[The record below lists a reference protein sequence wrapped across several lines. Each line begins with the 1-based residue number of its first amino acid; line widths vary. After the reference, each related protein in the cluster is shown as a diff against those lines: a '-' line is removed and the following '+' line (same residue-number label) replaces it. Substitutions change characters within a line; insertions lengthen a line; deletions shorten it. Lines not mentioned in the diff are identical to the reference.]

1 LSAILPLVQRSGFL
15 FRFLALFLLVL
26 VVGIGLLHLIL
37 RYWLLPDIEHY
48 RNDIA
53 YAITQAAGQRVTIE
67 SISAHWDGI
76 HPHLI
81 LRKVQVHDKEG
92 RPALILNRLESIP
105 SWRSLL
111 SGELRF
117 REIKIDQPNLTV
129 YRDSNG
135 VLHVAGIT
143 LGRDQDASQSGFLN
157 WLLYQR
163 HVDVVNARIFW
174 KDEKRGAPLL
184 ELKAV
189 SLHLENHSN
198 NDLHRFWLR
207 ATPPAKLASPL
218 DIRGDFT
225 GEQLNIPE
233 QWHGQLFVK
242 LNYADIAAWQS
253 WFPVL
258 KTTEI
263 NRGTGAIGMWINID
277 KGNIKQLTADI
288 RLKNVKTRLT
298 HELPELDLVF
308 LRGRVGWKRINSKA
322 GKGSELFAHQ
332 LEASIRGKR
341 ILQPA
346 DFLLQDVMAH
356 DGGQRSGKLSTKSLD
371 LETLGGLVEYLPI
384 DESIRDQFNKLL
396 PHGEIHSMQA
406 EWDGLWSDPVNL
418 SVKGKFNNIGMNSSK
433 SLPAFRGVSGNIDT
447 DEKGGTL
454 NINSQKISFDLPDLF
469 RKPMMFDTFTGNISW
484 GPLNDNDFIKI
495 KFNNIS
501 FGNDHVSGGV
511 HGTYHTEHDGPGE
524 IDLVGHLTRGDASFV
539 GHYLPILDKF
549 PHEWLSSSI
558 VSGELSDVKLRLKG
572 RLASFPFRNNEHGIF
587 QISMKAANGVLDYVP
602 GWPKIEDIS
611 ANLLFQGSSMEINAS
626 QASTSDTKLSKIK
639 VQIADMMAS
648 DVRLQ
653 INGVASGATKQF
665 IKFYDEHIVDI
676 FAHDLIDSFNIIG
689 NGELLLN
696 LTIPLPYSDDI
707 KVSGNYLFNN
717 NRIDTGG
724 HMPNLEKING
734 VLGFTESTIETE
746 KIRAQILGGAV
757 TINSTVS
764 QDDGISLAVV
774 GKINL
779 DNLLQLN
786 QGRPTDATRFWTK
799 HIRGSTDWS
808 AVVKIHDK
816 IGDKR
821 ANVLIKSSL
830 QGIALDFPEPLSKIA
845 ADVVPLR
852 FERNIT
858 DLMPNFIKINYGKQV
873 AAKIVFSYDD
883 SGNYHTE
890 QGLIQVGTGSSKLP
904 ESGMLLAGELPK
916 LQLDKWRGLF
926 DQFNSLKMSGKA
938 SKVHLDLSEIY
949 LSKIDLHTGVLD
961 FLGRRFNDLTLNAN
975 FINGEWY
982 SAILSKEI
990 SGKVNWYSQNQGK
1003 VVGRFKKFT
1012 VPAVYPIEPPA
1023 VKKQQSEKSLPA
1035 LDILVDKFVI
1045 SRKNLGRLKLIAM
1058 QKEEGWSIEELYI
1071 ANQDS
1076 SFIADG
1082 IWKNRSVSPRID
1094 MNIKLEASDLNKFLT
1109 RFGYPDRIKRGSGS
1123 LDGHLSWL
1131 GRPQAISYKTLSGK
1145 VNIQARNGQFPKFE
1159 LGIGKLF
1166 GIFDLKSIPRRVTL
1180 DFRDVYADGFGFDKL
1195 AGSASIIEGIMSTDN
1210 LRIGGPAADV
1220 KMDGEVNLISETY
1233 NLHFIVTPSLG
1244 LASPVVD
1251 IATIIANKAKK
1262 GSIKPHEYNITGTWE
1277 DPVVTRLH

>member
-1 LSAILPLVQRSGFL
+1 MNLSVILPLVQRSGFL
-15 FRFLALFLLVL
+15 FRFLALCLLVL
-26 VVGIGLLHLIL
+26 VVGIGLSHLML

-53 YAITQAAGQRVTIE
+53 SAITQAAGQRVTID

-163 HVDVVNARIFW
+163 HVDVVNAHIFW

-198 NDLHRFWLR
+198 NDRHRFGLR

-242 LNYADIAAWQS
+242 LDYADIAAWQS

-258 KTTEI
+258 KATEI

-277 KGNIKQLTADI
+277 KGDIKQLTADV

-308 LRGRVGWKRINSKA
+308 LRGRVGWKKINSKA

-332 LEASIRGKR
+332 LGASIRGEG

-346 DFLLQDVMAH
+346 DFLLQDVRAH
-356 DGGQRSGKLSTKSLD
+356 DGGQQSGKLSVKSLD
-371 LETLGGLVEYLPI
+371 LETLGGLVKYLPI
-384 DESIRDQFNKLL
+384 DVSIRDQFNKLL

-406 EWDGLWSDPVNL
+406 EWDGVWSDPVNL
-418 SVKGKFNNIGMNSSK
+418 SVKGKFNNIGMNSFK
-433 SLPAFRGVSGNIDT
+433 SLPVFRGVSGSIDT

-454 NINSQKISFDLPDLF
+454 NINSQKVVFDLPDLF
-469 RKPMMFDTFTGNISW
+469 QKPMLFDTFTGNISW
-484 GPLNDNDFIKI
+484 GPLNDNDFIEI

-501 FGNDHVSGGV
+501 FRNDHASGGV

-524 IDLVGHLTRGDASFV
+524 IDLVGYLTRGDASFV

-549 PHEWLSSSI
+549 PHEWLSRSI

-587 QISMKAANGVLDYVP
+587 RISMKATNGVLDYVP

-626 QASTSDTKLSKIK
+626 QASMSDTNLRKIK

-648 DVRLQ
+648 DIRLQ
-653 INGVASGATKQF
+653 IKGVASGATRQF
-665 IKFYDEHIVDI
+665 IKFSAEHIVDI
-676 FAHDLIDSFNIIG
+676 FTPDEIDSSNITG

-696 LTIPLPYSDDI
+696 LSIPLPYSDDI
-707 KVSGNYLFNN
+707 KVAGSYLFNN
-717 NRIDTGG
+717 NRIDPGL

-734 VLGFTESTIETE
+734 VLKFTESTIETE
-746 KIRAQILGGAV
+746 KISAQILGGVV
-757 TINSTVS
+757 TINSTVP
-764 QDDGISLAVV
+764 QDGGISLTAA

-779 DNLLQLN
+779 NNLLQLN
-786 QGRPTDATRFWTK
+786 QGRPTDATLFWTK
-799 HIRGSTDWS
+799 YIRGSTDWI
-808 AVVKIHDK
+808 AAVKIQNK
-816 IGDKR
+816 AGNKQ
-821 ANVLIKSSL
+821 ANILIESSL
-830 QGIALDFPEPLSKIA
+830 QGIASYFPEPFSKIP

-852 FERNIT
+852 LEKNIT
-858 DLMPNFIKINYGKQV
+858 DLKQNSMKINYGKQI
-873 AAKIVFSYDD
+873 AARIVFSQDD
-883 SGNYHTE
+883 SGNYHTK
-890 QGLIQVGTGSSKLP
+890 QGLIQVGSGSSKLP

-926 DQFNSLKMSGKA
+926 DRFNSFKKPGEG
-938 SKVHLDLSEIY
+938 SKINLDLSEI
-949 LSKIDLHTGVLD
+949 DLHIGVLD
-961 FLGRRFNDLTLNAN
+961 FLGRRFNDLALNAN
-975 FINGEWY
+975 FRNGEWY
-982 SAILSKEI
+982 STILSKEI

-1003 VVGRFKKFT
+1003 VVGRFKKLT
-1012 VPAVYPIEPPA
+1012 VPAVYPIELPV
-1023 VKKQQSEKSLPA
+1023 VKKQQSGKSLPA

-1045 SRKNLGRLKLIAM
+1045 SRKDLGKFELIAM

-1082 IWKNRSVSPRID
+1082 IWKNRSVAPRID

-1109 RFGYPDRIKRGSGS
+1109 RFGYPDRIKRGRGS
-1123 LDGHLSWL
+1123 LDGDLSWL
-1131 GRPQAISYKTLSGK
+1131 GGPQAISYKTLSGK
-1145 VNIQARNGQFPKFE
+1145 VKIQARNGQFPKFE

-1166 GIFDLKSIPRRVTL
+1166 GIFDLRALPRRVIL
-1180 DFRDVYADGFGFDKL
+1180 DFRDVFADGFGFDKVS
-1195 AGSASIIEGIMSTDN
+1195 GSASIIEGIMSTDN

-1220 KMDGEVNLISETY
+1220 KMDGEVNLFSETY
-1233 NLHFIVTPSLG
+1233 KLHFMVTPSLG
-1244 LASPVVD
+1244 LATPVVD
-1251 IATIIANKAKK
+1251 IATIIVNKAQK
-1262 GSIKPHEYNITGTWE
+1262 GSIKSNEYNITGTWE